1 MEETATEVP
10 PVHYTTSQLVK
21 MVMDKTGMPCKSRNR
36 SALLKKLGLPAEKSD
51 PARNPVK
58 TKAPTVRQQ
67 AKARAKAGV
76 KAAKDKRAAKKA
88 KPAKAK
94 STVVRSAKKAKPAK
108 AKSTVVRSDKKAKP
122 AKAKPTTVRSDKER
136 HAKAL
141 AAVKAAMSR
150 REPPSL
156 RALCAELTERGIE
169 KPRGGTDWM
178 PSSIQS
184 LMRQAGFA
192 AGGLPGKE

>member
-21 MVMDKTGMPCKSRNR
+21 MVMDKTGLPCRSRNR

-94 STVVRSAKKAKPAK
+94 
-108 AKSTVVRSDKKAKP
+108 
-122 AKAKPTTVRSDKER
+122 PTTIRSDKER

>member
-1 MEETATEVP
+1 MNDAATETP
-10 PVHYTTSQLVK
+10 FVHYTTSQLVR
-21 MVMDKTGMPCKSRNR
+21 MVMDKTGLPCKSRNR

-51 PARNPVK
+51 WSKNPVLK
-58 TKAPTVRQQ
+58 PGDGPCAIEAINEKKRATV
-67 AKARAKAGV
+67 
-76 KAAKDKRAAKKA
+76 AAKRKA
-88 KPAKAK
+88 KPAK
-94 STVVRSAKKAKPAK
+94 KASRPAK
-108 AKSTVVRSDKKAKP
+108 ANARPAKDKKPVRKRALSHVAVAP
-122 AKAKPTTVRSDKER
+122 ATTVRSDKER

-178 PSSIQS
+178 PSSVQS
-184 LMRQAGFA
+184 LMRQAGYA

>member
-10 PVHYTTSQLVK
+10 FVHYTTSQLVK

-94 STVVRSAKKAKPAK
+94 STVVRSDA
-108 AKSTVVRSDKKAKP
+108 T
-122 AKAKPTTVRSDKER
+122 R

-141 AAVKAAMSR
+141 AAVKSAMSR
-150 REPPSL
+150 KELPSL
-156 RALCAELTERGIE
+156 RALCAELAERGIE

-178 PSSIQS
+178 PSSVQS

>member
-1 MEETATEVP
+1 MNDAATEVP

-94 STVVRSAKKAKPAK
+94 STVVRSDA
-108 AKSTVVRSDKKAKP
+108 T
-122 AKAKPTTVRSDKER
+122 R

-141 AAVKAAMSR
+141 AAVKSAMSR
-150 REPPSL
+150 KELPSL
-156 RALCAELTERGIE
+156 RALCAELAERGIE

-178 PSSIQS
+178 PSSVQS
-184 LMRQAGFA
+184 LMRQAGYA

>member
-21 MVMDKTGMPCKSRNR
+21 MVMDKTGLPCRSRNR

-94 STVVRSAKKAKPAK
+94 
-108 AKSTVVRSDKKAKP
+108 
-122 AKAKPTTVRSDKER
+122 PTTVRSDATR

-141 AAVKAAMSR
+141 AAVKSAMSR
-150 REPPSL
+150 KELPSL
-156 RALCAELTERGIE
+156 RALCAELAERGIE

-184 LMRQAGFA
+184 LMRQAGYA
-192 AGGLPGKE
+192 AGGLPGKK

>member
-1 MEETATEVP
+1 MNDATTEVP

-76 KAAKDKRAAKKA
+76 KAAKDKRA
-88 KPAKAK
+88 
-94 STVVRSAKKAKPAK
+94 AKKAKPAK

>member
-21 MVMDKTGMPCKSRNR
+21 MVMDKTGLPCRSRNR

-94 STVVRSAKKAKPAK
+94 STVVRSDA
-108 AKSTVVRSDKKAKP
+108 T
-122 AKAKPTTVRSDKER
+122 R

-141 AAVKAAMSR
+141 AAVKSAMSR
-150 REPPSL
+150 KELPSL
-156 RALCAELTERGIE
+156 RALCAELAERGIE

-178 PSSIQS
+178 PSSVQS

>member
-1 MEETATEVP
+1 MNDAATETP

-36 SALLKKLGLPAEKSD
+36 SALLKKLGLPAEKAD

-94 STVVRSAKKAKPAK
+94 PT
-108 AKSTVVRSDKKAKP
+108 TIRSDA
-122 AKAKPTTVRSDKER
+122 TL

-141 AAVKAAMSR
+141 AAVKSAMSR
-150 REPPSL
+150 KEPPSL
-156 RALCAELTERGIE
+156 RALCAEFTERGIE
-169 KPRGGTDWM
+169 KPRGGTDWR
-178 PSSIQS
+178 PSSVQS
-184 LMRQAGFA
+184 LMRQAGYA

>member
-1 MEETATEVP
+1 MNDAATEVP

-21 MVMDKTGMPCKSRNR
+21 MVMDKTGMPCRSRNR
-36 SALLKKLGLPAEKSD
+36 SALLKKLGLPAEKAD
-51 PARNPVK
+51 PAKNPVK
-58 TKAPTVRQQ
+58 AKKEPTVRQK

-94 STVVRSAKKAKPAK
+94 PT
-108 AKSTVVRSDKKAKP
+108 TIRSDA
-122 AKAKPTTVRSDKER
+122 TL

-141 AAVKAAMSR
+141 AAVKSAMSR
-150 REPPSL
+150 KEPPSL
-156 RALCAELTERGIE
+156 RALCAEFTERGIE
-169 KPRGGTDWM
+169 KPRGGTDWR
-178 PSSIQS
+178 PSSVQS
-184 LMRQAGFA
+184 LMRQAGYA

>member
-21 MVMDKTGMPCKSRNR
+21 MVMDKTGMPCRSRNR

-94 STVVRSAKKAKPAK
+94 P
-108 AKSTVVRSDKKAKP
+108 TVVRSDA
-122 AKAKPTTVRSDKER
+122 TR

>member
-1 MEETATEVP
+1 MNDAATEVP

-94 STVVRSAKKAKPAK
+94 STVVRSDA
-108 AKSTVVRSDKKAKP
+108 T
-122 AKAKPTTVRSDKER
+122 R

-141 AAVKAAMSR
+141 AAVKSAMSR
-150 REPPSL
+150 KELPSL
-156 RALCAELTERGIE
+156 RALCAELAERGIE

>member
-94 STVVRSAKKAKPAK
+94 STVVRSDA
-108 AKSTVVRSDKKAKP
+108 T
-122 AKAKPTTVRSDKER
+122 R

-141 AAVKAAMSR
+141 AAVKSAMSR
-150 REPPSL
+150 KELPSL
-156 RALCAELTERGIE
+156 RALCAELAERGIE

>member
-36 SALLKKLGLPAEKSD
+36 SALLKKLGLPAEKAD
-51 PARNPVK
+51 PAKNPVK
-58 TKAPTVRQQ
+58 AKKEPTVRQK

-88 KPAKAK
+88 KP
-94 STVVRSAKKAKPAK
+94 
-108 AKSTVVRSDKKAKP
+108 
-122 AKAKPTTVRSDKER
+122 TTIRSDKER

>member
-1 MEETATEVP
+1 MEETATETP

-21 MVMDKTGMPCKSRNR
+21 MVMDKTGMPCRSRNR

-58 TKAPTVRQQ
+58 TKAPTVRQK

-94 STVVRSAKKAKPAK
+94 STVVRSDA
-108 AKSTVVRSDKKAKP
+108 T
-122 AKAKPTTVRSDKER
+122 R